1 MYKSA
6 RLAAAALSALMLVAV
21 TASAMAATPT
31 VTPKR
36 ATLRIKDVRC
46 PGDATMKFIVWS
58 DRKGPINVQLER
70 MGRGILGSDV
80 IRAETRMKGA
90 YKGIFSGTVSLTR
103 SPSRAT
109 YRIIATG
116 NGRIRKSKWVT
127 LRSCT
132 LVM

>member
-6 RLAAAALSALMLVAV
+6 RIAAAALSALMLVAA
-21 TASAMAATPT
+21 TASTVSAAPT

-36 ATLRIKDVRC
+36 ASLKIKDVRC
-46 PGDATMKFIVWS
+46 PGNATMKFVVWS
-58 DRKGPINVQLER
+58 NRKGPIKVELER
-70 MGRGILGSDV
+70 MGRGILGSDI
-80 IRAETRMKGA
+80 IRAEERKKGA
-90 YKGIFSGTVSLTR
+90 YKGTFSGTVSLAS